1 MQKVVRVDGDR
12 AVPEFLL
19 HLPKPLVLGA
29 LALGELGG
37 ALHTRSGP
45 TPDKCLAMA
54 HRGGWLV
61 PPRTLQV
68 LRGDVSEEA
77 PVRWVQLPEVSDT
90 QDVETSERPVSSRI
104 VKLLC
109 SDAAD
114 DIPQLQVHVSQE
126 LCADHDDFVDDAP
139 SPLQD
144 SLSNV
149 LLPLQVVVA
158 PVAALVHGDATS
170 VMDRAPPSCSAITA
184 CKATTWNS
192 TPMFHLR
199 TVVKSSMMSL
209 MT

>member
-29 LALGELGG
+29 LALGELGDT
-37 ALHTRSGP
+37 LHTRRGP
-45 TPDKCLAMA
+45 TPEKCLAMA

-77 PVRWVQLPEVSDT
+77 PVRGVQLPEVSDT

-109 SDAAD
+109 PDAAD
-114 DIPQLQVHVSQE
+114 GIPQLQVHVSQE
-126 LCADHDDFVDDAP
+126 LCADHADLVYDEPA
-139 SPLQD
+139 PLQH
-144 SLSNV
+144 
-149 LLPLQVVVA
+149 PLR
-158 PVAALVHGDATS
+158 D
-170 VMDRAPPSCSAITA
+170 
-184 CKATTWNS
+184 
-192 TPMFHLR
+192 FHLFLGDVICR
-199 TVVKSSMMSL
+199 RAAIENWNAARMMYRVAS
-209 MT
+209 